1 MVSSR
6 SRLSLKNYD
15 LVKVIGSGGF
25 SQVILGRRK
34 DNGKFYALKI
44 VKRDFIRKN
53 EKESIIMNEINILK
67 SCNNPYIVHLDSAFK
82 TVS

>member
-1 MVSSR
+1 M
-6 SRLSLKNYD
+6 SLRNYE

-25 SQVILGRRK
+25 SQVILGRK
-34 DNGKFYALKI
+34 IDTGKLYALKI

-67 SCNNPYIVHLDSAFK
+67 SCNNPYIVHLDCAFK
-82 TVS
+82 TVNKKNKS